1 MWKPVDSECV
11 ADAAGT
17 WNVALVATVVLFG
30 RANVP
35 AVDAMWCHVGSLVR
49 RDVDDYSGAWRG

>member
-1 MWKPVDSECV
+1 MWKPVDNECV
-11 ADAAGT
+11 AAVGT
-17 WNVALVATVVLFG
+17 RDVALVATVVLFR

-35 AVDAMWCHVGSLVR
+35 AVDAMWYHVGSLVR